1 MTCRIGYWVFAVGMI
16 VGGWGCNSGATSV
29 TSQPE
34 KPWDQGRLDALRMTG
49 VVEVP
54 TDIYKK
60 AYERALMQ
68 IDVTNMEERLAA
80 LEKEIERERE
90 ELR

>member
-1 MTCRIGYWVFAVGMI
+1 MSARIGYLVFSFGLIAGA
-16 VGGWGCNSGATSV
+16 WGCNNGAPPVS
-29 TSQPE
+29 SQPE

-49 VVEVP
+49 VVEIP